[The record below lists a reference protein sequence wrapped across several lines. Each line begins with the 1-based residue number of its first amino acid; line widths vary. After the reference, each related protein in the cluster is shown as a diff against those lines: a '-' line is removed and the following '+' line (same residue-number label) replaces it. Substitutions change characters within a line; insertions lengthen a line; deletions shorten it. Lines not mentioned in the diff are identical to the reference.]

1 MRSAEAKIASYC
13 TILYNTDVELNIS
26 EVRQRL
32 LTLVDTIPAGGVTI
46 TRHGEPVAR
55 LVPIEVSRQG
65 RRVRLPLIRSK
76 GKPGPLAPVNEN
88 PHDLILP

>member
-1 MRSAEAKIASYC
+1 M
-13 TILYNTDVELNIS
+13 ELNIS

-32 LTLVDTIPAGGVTI
+32 LTLVDRIPAEGVII

-55 LVPIEVSRQG
+55 LLPIEASPQG
-65 RRVRLPLIRSK
+65 RRVRFPLIRSK
-76 GKPGPLAPVNEN
+76 GKPGPLAPTTEN

>member
-1 MRSAEAKIASYC
+1 M
-13 TILYNTDVELNIS
+13 ELSIS

-32 LTLVDTIPAGGVTI
+32 LSLVDTIPVEGVTI

-55 LVPIEVSRQG
+55 LVAVSARHEG
-65 RRVRLPLIRSK
+65 RRVKLPLIRSK
-76 GKPGPLAPVNEN
+76 GKPGPLAPTTEN